1 MAANNAQNVSV
12 GKPLAAGGIYS
23 GPTTVVKP
31 TDATS
36 TLPSDLKG
44 LGFVSDEGLTNA
56 IEMDTEEIVEWGGNT
71 VLVVKTSRTETFA
84 WTFIETNELVLKEV
98 YGQSIVTV
106 KDGNIAVL
114 HNANDLPSR
123 TYVFEIAMTGDRVKR
138 IVVPSGTVTEIG
150 EVAYVA
156 GEPIGYGVTL
166 TCAPDAKGNT
176 VYEYI
181 ASTVA
186 PTP

>member
-1 MAANNAQNVSV
+1 MAPNTQNVSV
-12 GKPLAAGGIYS
+12 GKPMAAGGAFT
-23 GPTTVVKP
+23 GPIGTAVPK
-31 TDATS
+31 DAT
-36 TLPSDLKG
+36 TALAEALEN

-56 IEMDTEEIVEWGGNT
+56 IEMDTEEIKDWAGDT

-84 WTFIETNELVLKEV
+84 LTFIETNEGVMKAV
-98 YGQSIVTV
+98 YGPDNVTV
-106 KDGNIAVL
+106 TGTSMAVI
-114 HNANDLPSR
+114 HNGKDLPAQVW
-123 TYVFEIAMTGDRVKR
+123 VFEIAMTGNRVKR

-166 TCAPDAKGNT
+166 TCAPDEAGNT